1 MVRAGGRRRQ
11 LTDGAVSGIAPSEAS
26 GALLMINMYDCR
38 NGVLVR
44 KAEATVPG
52 PETVWIDLVNP
63 TAGDEALIERALGL
77 DVPTRD
83 EVREIE
89 ASSRFYEEDGGTFM
103 TTTIIHFPDNT
114 TPAASSVTFILK
126 ENRLVT
132 VRYVEPNAFPL
143 FIARGEKGAVASTSG
158 AAVMIGLLET
168 IVMRLADVIERIQDD
183 VDKLTQNVFNLKTAR
198 RDSSRRL
205 DVLLKQ
211 TGKEGDLV
219 SRVLESSS
227 SLDRTLHYFR
237 EAARERGID
246 PRVVQRIDVA
256 QRDILSLMEHT
267 RFLTNRIGFLLEAT
281 LGMISTEQNQI
292 IKLFS
297 VMAVML
303 MPPTLVASIYGMN
316 FEVMPELK
324 WEYGYPLALLA
335 MVLAAVIP
343 YIYFRR
349 KGWL

>member
-1 MVRAGGRRRQ
+1 
-11 LTDGAVSGIAPSEAS
+11 
-26 GALLMINMYDCR
+26 MINIYDCR
-38 NGVLVR
+38 NGQLVR
-44 KAEATVPG
+44 QGEGAVPG

-63 TAGDEALIERALGL
+63 TPEDEALVERALGI
-77 DVPTRD
+77 DVPTKD

-89 ASSRFYEEDGGTFM
+89 ASSRFYDEDGATFM
-103 TTTIIHFPDNT
+103 TTFIVHFPDNT
-114 TPAASSVTFILK
+114 TPTPATVTFVLK
-126 ENRLVT
+126 NNSLVT
-132 VRYVEPNAFPL
+132 VRYVEPKAFTM
-143 FIARGEKGAVASTSG
+143 FATRAEKGSMVCASG
-158 AAVMIGLLET
+158 GAVMIGLIEIL
-168 IVMRLADVIERIQDD
+168 IMRTADVIERIQDHT
-183 VDKLTQNVFNLKTAR
+183 DKLTQSVFNLNTQR

-219 SRVLESSS
+219 SRVLESAT
-227 SLDRTLHYFR
+227 SLDRTLHFFR
-237 EAARERGID
+237 ESSRERGFD

-256 QRDILSLMEHT
+256 QRDVLSLLEHI
-267 RFLTNRIGFLLEAT
+267 RFLTNRISFLLEAT

-316 FEVMPELK
+316 FEAMPELK

-343 YIYFRR
+343 YLYFRR

>member
-1 MVRAGGRRRQ
+1 MINIY
-11 LTDGAVSGIAPSEAS
+11 DCKS
-26 GALLMINMYDCR
+26 GALMRQSGAASIGAD
-38 NGVLVR
+38 
-44 KAEATVPG
+44 
-52 PETVWIDLVNP
+52 TVWIDLINP
-63 TAGDEALIERALGL
+63 APEDEALVETALGI
-77 DVPTRD
+77 DVPTKD

-89 ASSRFYEEDGGTFM
+89 ASSRFYEEDGATFM
-103 TTTIIHFPDNT
+103 TTFIVHFPDTT
-114 TPAASSVTFILK
+114 TPATSSVTFVLK

-132 VRYVEPNAFPL
+132 VRYVEPKAFPL
-143 FIARGEKGAVASTSG
+143 FVSKAEKGAAACTSG
-158 AAVMIGLLET
+158 GALMIGLIET
-168 IVMRLADVIERIQDD
+168 IVMRLADVIERVQDD
-183 VDKLTQNVFNLKTAR
+183 VDKLTHNVFNLKTAR

-211 TGKEGDLV
+211 TGKEGDLT
-219 SRVLESSS
+219 SRVLESAT
-227 SLDRTLHYFR
+227 SLDRTLHFFR
-237 EAARERGID
+237 DAAREQGFD
-246 PRVVQRIDVA
+246 PRVLQRIDVA

-316 FEVMPELK
+316 FKFMPELE

-343 YIYFRR
+343 YLYFRR

>member
-1 MVRAGGRRRQ
+1 
-11 LTDGAVSGIAPSEAS
+11 
-26 GALLMINMYDCR
+26 MIIVYDCR
-38 NGVLVR
+38 NGQLSR
-44 KAEATVPG
+44 QPDGFALGAES
-52 PETVWIDLVNP
+52 VWIDLVNP
-63 TAGDEALIERALGL
+63 TAEDEALIEQALGI
-77 DVPTRD
+77 DVPTKD

-89 ASSRFYEEDGGTFM
+89 ASSRFYEEDGATFM
-103 TTTIIHFPDNT
+103 TTFIVHFPDNS
-114 TPAASSVTFILK
+114 TPATSTVTFVLK
-126 ENRLVT
+126 DNRLVT
-132 VRYVEPNAFPL
+132 VRYVEPRAFPI
-143 FIARGEKGAVASTSG
+143 FVARAEKGTVTCTSG
-158 AAVMIGLLET
+158 GALMIGLIET
-168 IVMRLADVIERIQDD
+168 LIMRTADVIERIQDD
-183 VDKLTQNVFNLKTAR
+183 VDKLTHNVFNLNTAR

-219 SRVLESSS
+219 SRVLESAT
-227 SLDRTLHYFR
+227 SLDRTMHFFR
-237 EAARERGID
+237 DTARERGFD

-316 FEVMPELK
+316 FRHMPELE
-324 WEYGYPLALLA
+324 WAYGYPLAIGA